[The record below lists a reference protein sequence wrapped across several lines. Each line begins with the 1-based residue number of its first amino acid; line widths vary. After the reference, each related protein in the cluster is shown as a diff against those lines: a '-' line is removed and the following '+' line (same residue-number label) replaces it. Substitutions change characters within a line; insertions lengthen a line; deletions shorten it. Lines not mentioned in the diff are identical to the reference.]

1 MKNIK
6 INDVIEVIVTG
17 IQKYGVFVLIDEKY
31 DGLIHISEV
40 SNDFVSDLPSMFNV
54 GDTINATVLS
64 VDEENKQVKLTIK
77 EKKQKKF
84 LEEKGAGFAPLKEN
98 LDRWIEEKLEDLKK
112 N

>member
-1 MKNIK
+1 MKP
-6 INDVIEVIVTG
+6 
-17 IQKYGVFVLIDEKY
+17 FMLIFAF
-31 DGLIHISEV
+31 LSV
-40 SNDFVSDLPSMFNV
+40 CFFAQASSNDSIVK
-54 GDTINATVLS
+54 VLS

>member
-1 MKNIK
+1 MYKEKDKVEGQITG
-6 INDVIEVIVTG
+6 VTEYG
-17 IQKYGVFVLIDEKY
+17 IFVKLEDNY
-31 DGLIHISEV
+31 FGLIHISEV
-40 SNDFVSDLPSMFNV
+40 SNDFVSDLPSMFNI

>member
-1 MKNIK
+1 MYKEKDKVEGQITG
-6 INDVIEVIVTG
+6 VTEYG
-17 IQKYGVFVLIDEKY
+17 IFVKLEDNY
-31 DGLIHISEV
+31 FGLIHISEV

>member
-1 MKNIK
+1 MYKEKDKVEGQITG
-6 INDVIEVIVTG
+6 VTEYG
-17 IQKYGVFVLIDEKY
+17 IFVKLENNY
-31 DGLIHISEV
+31 FGLIHISEV

-54 GDTINATVLS
+54 GDTINAIVLS

>member
-1 MKNIK
+1 MYKEKDKVEGQITG
-6 INDVIEVIVTG
+6 VTEYG
-17 IQKYGVFVLIDEKY
+17 IFLKLEDNYF
-31 DGLIHISEV
+31 GLIHISEV

-54 GDTINATVLS
+54 GDTINAIVLS

>member
-1 MKNIK
+1 MYKEKDKVEGQITG
-6 INDVIEVIVTG
+6 VTEYG
-17 IQKYGVFVLIDEKY
+17 IFVKLENNY
-31 DGLIHISEV
+31 FGLIHISEV

>member
-1 MKNIK
+1 MYKEKDKVEGQITG
-6 INDVIEVIVTG
+6 VTEYG
-17 IQKYGVFVLIDEKY
+17 IFVKLEDNY
-31 DGLIHISEV
+31 FGLIHISDV

>member
-1 MKNIK
+1 MYKEKDKVEGQITG
-6 INDVIEVIVTG
+6 VTEYG
-17 IQKYGVFVLIDEKY
+17 IFVKLEDNY
-31 DGLIHISEV
+31 FGLIHISEV

-54 GDTINATVLS
+54 SDTINATVLS